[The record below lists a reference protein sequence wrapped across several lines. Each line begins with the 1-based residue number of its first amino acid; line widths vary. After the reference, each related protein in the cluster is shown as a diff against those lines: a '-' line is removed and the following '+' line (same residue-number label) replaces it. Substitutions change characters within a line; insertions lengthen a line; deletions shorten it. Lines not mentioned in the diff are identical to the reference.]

1 MPLTILDALRGL
13 KQDPTRLI
21 DRDAIL
27 RACRE
32 VGHKWRFSI
41 LWPVNLIHLFLTQIL
56 HGNTAI
62 GHLPRLS
69 GLQFTDSAYCQAR
82 ARLPVKL
89 FRLLLRR
96 VADRL
101 IPAGEDAERW
111 HGHRLFHVDG
121 SGASMPDTDALRAH
135 YGQPA
140 NQKPGCGFPVAH
152 LLILFHVAT
161 GMILEVLTG
170 PLCTHDMAGVAR
182 LHPRL
187 RLGDLLIGD
196 RGFCSFAHLA
206 LLLERG
212 IHGIFRLHQRQIV
225 DFTPGRPHA
234 GSGAKGGLKGLPR
247 SRWIRALGVSD
258 QVVEWLKPKS
268 RPKWMT
274 AAQFAGLPAVIA
286 VRELR
291 YKVGRAGYRVQDVT
305 LVTSL
310 LDGET
315 YPLEELSE
323 LYRGRWE
330 VELNLRHLKTTMKM
344 DVLKCETVSGV
355 EKELL
360 MYAIAYNLVRLV
372 MWEAVVRQG
381 VSVRRISFVDALRWL
396 TTASPGASLSRL
408 VVNPVRKERLEPRV
422 RKRRPKQYP
431 LMQKPRAELRK
442 LLPNQEVVA

>member
-1 MPLTILDALRGL
+1 M
-13 KQDPTRLI
+13 
-21 DRDAIL
+21 
-27 RACRE
+27 
-32 VGHKWRFSI
+32 
-41 LWPVNLIHLFLTQIL
+41 
-56 HGNTAI
+56 
-62 GHLPRLS
+62 
-69 GLQFTDSAYCQAR
+69 
-82 ARLPVKL
+82 
-89 FRLLLRR
+89 
-96 VADRL
+96 
-101 IPAGEDAERW
+101 
-111 HGHRLFHVDG
+111 
-121 SGASMPDTDALRAH
+121 
-135 YGQPA
+135 
-140 NQKPGCGFPVAH
+140 
-152 LLILFHVAT
+152 
-161 GMILEVLTG
+161 
-170 PLCTHDMAGVAR
+170 
-182 LHPRL
+182 
-187 RLGDLLIGD
+187 
-196 RGFCSFAHLA
+196 
-206 LLLERG
+206 
-212 IHGIFRLHQRQIV
+212 
-225 DFTPGRPHA
+225 
-234 GSGAKGGLKGLPR
+234 
-247 SRWIRALGVSD
+247 
-258 QVVEWLKPKS
+258 VEWLKPKS

>member
-140 NQKPGCGFPVAH
+140 NQKPGWRIPGRSSVDLIPCRHRDDPRSLDRPALHARHGGRGAIASPTPTRRPADRRPRVLLVRPPGVVAGAGDSRDFPAPS
-152 LLILFHVAT
+152 AS
-161 GMILEVLTG
+161 
-170 PLCTHDMAGVAR
+170 DRR
-182 LHPRL
+182 LHA
-187 RLGDLLIGD
+187 GASA
-196 RGFCSFAHLA
+196 RGF
-206 LLLERG
+206 RG
-212 IHGIFRLHQRQIV
+212 
-225 DFTPGRPHA
+225 
-234 GSGAKGGLKGLPR
+234 PR
-247 SRWIRALGVSD
+247 
-258 QVVEWLKPKS
+258 
-268 RPKWMT
+268 
-274 AAQFAGLPAVIA
+274 
-286 VRELR
+286 
-291 YKVGRAGYRVQDVT
+291 
-305 LVTSL
+305 
-310 LDGET
+310 
-315 YPLEELSE
+315 
-323 LYRGRWE
+323 
-330 VELNLRHLKTTMKM
+330 
-344 DVLKCETVSGV
+344 
-355 EKELL
+355 
-360 MYAIAYNLVRLV
+360 
-372 MWEAVVRQG
+372 
-381 VSVRRISFVDALRWL
+381 
-396 TTASPGASLSRL
+396 GASRAC
-408 VVNPVRKERLEPRV
+408 RDRV
-422 RKRRPKQYP
+422 GYAR
-431 LMQKPRAELRK
+431 
-442 LLPNQEVVA
+442 